1 MPRTIKIDFVS
12 DVVCPWCAVG
22 LASLLQAMARIG
34 PALDVGLH
42 FQPFELN
49 PDMPAEGEDAVEH
62 LVRKYGISAEQVEAN
77 GQMLQRRG
85 AELGFEF
92 NLHKRRRVYNS
103 FDAHRLLHW
112 AGTLGAGLQLA
123 LKRELLAAYFTEGE
137 DIAASGVLVACAG
150 RVGLDAGEAADVL
163 GSGRFAAEV
172 RASEDFYRQQGINA
186 VPSIIFDDR
195 HLVQGGQP
203 VEVFEQILRQLA
215 ELPAAGR

>member
-1 MPRTIKIDFVS
+1 MARPIKIDFVS

-22 LASLLQAMARIG
+22 LASLLQAMQRVG
-34 PALDVGLH
+34 PALDVELH
-42 FQPFELN
+42 LQPFELN

-62 LVRKYGISAEQVEAN
+62 LVRKYGIDAEQVEAN

-92 NLHKRRRVYNS
+92 NLDKRRRVYNS

-112 AGTLGAGLQLA
+112 AGGLGTGFQLA
-123 LKRELLAAYFTEGE
+123 LKQQLLAAYFTAGE
-137 DIAASGVLVACAG
+137 DIAAPEVLVACAK
-150 RVGLDAGEAADVL
+150 RAGLDAVAAADVL
-163 GSGRFAAEV
+163 ASDRFAAEV

-186 VPSIIFDDR
+186 VPSLVFNDR

-215 ELPAAGR
+215 ELPATGE